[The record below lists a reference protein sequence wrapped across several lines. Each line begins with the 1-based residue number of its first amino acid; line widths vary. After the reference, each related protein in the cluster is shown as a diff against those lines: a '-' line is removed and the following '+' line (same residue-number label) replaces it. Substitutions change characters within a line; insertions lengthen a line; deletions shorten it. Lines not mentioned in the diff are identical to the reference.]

1 MLSWLSDADTPREI
15 LTILEKR
22 YQWTPEAEKILA
34 YKNYRDHLIR
44 IKRSNTTD
52 WIQTCETYL
61 TKAVR
66 LGCEEMSVTHQQVT
80 LLTTLKTVYPD
91 FAAPLARETT
101 KEAVD
106 NVAPE
111 NRLSGTTILHQFRA
125 WLEAGYGE
133 DHTTRGG
140 AYATWQQKNEEQSSQ
155 TSPEAATTSI
165 SMSPPNKPTTS
176 TGKAHH
182 IRAIT
187 PSDSDTDW
195 SDSISTPEEPNGS
208 CQHVADG
215 EEVRNAVFVDTSAS
229 DSLSWDRS
237 RFQHIQPVK
246 KAFDTPNGPIQAV
259 AKGSLIITAFSPTD
273 IAPELAIPNAYL
285 NPQASTTLISTI
297 KLEEQDLWFSA
308 RKRCFEDG
316 DGLQFIKQLVNF
328 LNTQYGIIVRFIRL
342 DGDMAL
348 QTNMDTFTADEGIML
363 ERTAPYT
370 SAQNGSGERAGGVVF
385 NDSRAMRIESN
396 FPPDLWPE
404 ITAASVYV
412 GNLTPR
418 RKIHWKTPQGV
429 LNTWLNANLTLL
441 EEAGSRITFQIIKIP
456 TRKFLILSLSELTVT
471 PRKTNKKIN
480 RQARTL
486 RQTVVQASYLGRCQ
500 T

>member
-1 MLSWLSDADTPREI
+1 MRDITTTIEPSMLSWLGDADTPREI
-15 LTILEKR
+15 LTILKKR
-22 YQWTPEAEKILA
+22 YQRTPEAEKILA

-44 IKRSNTTD
+44 TKRSNTTD

-111 NRLSGTTILHQFRA
+111 NKLSGTTILHQFRA

-140 AYATWQQKNEEQSSQ
+140 AYATWQQKNEEQSSR

-165 SMSPPNKPTTS
+165 STSPPNKVRGTSRQTVPTCHIDGKKHWYVECWYLNPQILPVGRKLDPTKEAQATAYLNKNPWLVEKIKRHNETNNLSVQQPTQPTTS

-195 SDSISTPEEPNGS
+195 SDSVSTPEEPNGS

-215 EEVRNAVFVDTSAS
+215 EEVRNTVLVDTGAS

-237 RFQHIQPVK
+237 RFRHIQPVK

-259 AKGSLIITAFSPTD
+259 AKGSLIVTAFSPTD
-273 IAPELAIPNAYL
+273 IASELAIPNAYL
-285 NPQASTTLISTI
+285 NPRASTTLISTI

-316 DGLQFIKQLVNF
+316 D
-328 LNTQYGIIVRFIRL
+328 
-342 DGDMAL
+342 
-348 QTNMDTFTADEGIML
+348 
-363 ERTAPYT
+363 
-370 SAQNGSGERAGGVVF
+370 
-385 NDSRAMRIESN
+385 
-396 FPPDLWPE
+396 
-404 ITAASVYV
+404 
-412 GNLTPR
+412 
-418 RKIHWKTPQGV
+418 
-429 LNTWLNANLTLL
+429 
-441 EEAGSRITFQIIKIP
+441 
-456 TRKFLILSLSELTVT
+456 
-471 PRKTNKKIN
+471 
-480 RQARTL
+480 
-486 RQTVVQASYLGRCQ
+486 
-500 T
+500 